1 MVNELVTGYVIGSLM
16 IAANLIQ
23 IGLTI
28 YQIHEEDKAWLKV
41 IDDLENLVVQ
51 QEKYKRKMLEVSSC
65 YNAIQ

>member
-1 MVNELVTGYVIGSLM
+1 MEDSTSSELMDEATKDPDQV
-16 IAANLIQ
+16 
-23 IGLTI
+23 
-28 YQIHEEDKAWLKV
+28 V